1 MKFGSI
7 IVLLLIFSIATIMFN
22 DPKPPSNVQFDPKPE
37 VEVSLPDTV
46 TTFSIQLKDDLD
58 GLVRD
63 IKQFLRM
70 SK

>member
-22 DPKPPSNVQFDPKPE
+22 DPKPSGNVQFDPKPE

-46 TTFSIQLKDDLD
+46 TTFSIQLKDDLE